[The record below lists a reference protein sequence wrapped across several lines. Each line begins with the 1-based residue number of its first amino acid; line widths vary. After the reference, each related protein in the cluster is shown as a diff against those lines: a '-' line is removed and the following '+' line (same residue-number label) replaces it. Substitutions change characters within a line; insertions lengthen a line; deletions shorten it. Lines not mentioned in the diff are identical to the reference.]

1 MENSERP
8 QEDQTPNTE
17 KDLAMDVDE
26 LDPECSVAIL
36 KRPSTPEIRVLSK
49 EDQIK
54 LRVKEHV
61 GLWKQCQVASREGPT
76 ARLRALLTTA
86 QESQK
91 ALQKL
96 IGNEE
101 IESYVKGWNPW
112 EEKKIHFP
120 PPPKK
125 QVMKFK
131 RNDSGKKQSSTS
143 TDFADPVKWKRVAD
157 LLQTAS
163 GLYKNL

>member
-1 MENSERP
+1 MSQGDRN
-8 QEDQTPNTE
+8 QNTE
-17 KDLAMDVDE
+17 NPTAMDVDE
-26 LDPECSVAIL
+26 LEPECSVATL

-96 IGNEE
+96 IDNDE

-112 EEKKIHFP
+112 EEKKLHFP
-120 PPPKK
+120 APPKK
-125 QVMKFK
+125 ALMKFK
-131 RNDSGKKQSSTS
+131 KNDSGKRQSSS
-143 TDFADPVKWKRVAD
+143 SINYADPAKWKNVAE
-157 LLQTAS
+157 LLQVAA
-163 GLYKNL
+163 GLYQNLN